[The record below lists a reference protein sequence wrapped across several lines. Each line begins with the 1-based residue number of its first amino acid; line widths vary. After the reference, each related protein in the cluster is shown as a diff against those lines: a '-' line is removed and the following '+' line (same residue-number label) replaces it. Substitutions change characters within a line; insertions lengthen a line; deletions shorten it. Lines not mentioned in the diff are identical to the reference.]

1 VDDCSSTAAVPDG
14 WAALEAGDW
23 ERARTCFEAAAE
35 ALGETAEVLDGLSQA
50 AHFQG
55 ELDRA
60 LELMERA
67 FAAYRRD
74 GEPVA
79 AVRPARWLAFLHVAV
94 HGNVAAANG
103 WMARAERLLEGVDE
117 RIEHGWLALDRAPW
131 TDDPAERERHAET
144 ALRIARRLGDRE
156 LEFSALAL
164 LGHSYVAS
172 GRVDE
177 GMTLLD
183 EALAA
188 VTGREVVGIASIGE
202 IYCRLLSACEHA
214 SDVRRAEQWLVAARR
229 FVAWSAFV
237 PPTCR
242 THYGGILVAIGR
254 WAEAEEEL
262 HAALR
267 VFEGGYRGGRV
278 FPLVRLAELRLRQG
292 RFDES
297 ERLLEGCEWHP
308 VARRTLAAIA
318 LARGDLGLA
327 EELARVCLDGVDPA
341 DPSTAPVVELL
352 AAVHAAGGDLG
363 AARET
368 VDRLEGLA
376 AGSGDER
383 ATASA
388 DLAAGLVAAAA
399 GDAHATSALRAAA
412 ERFATLELPLESA
425 RAQLA
430 LAGALAASA
439 REAAVVEARLALRE
453 FERLGAAHDA
463 DRAADL
469 LRRLGDRGRAW
480 PRRHG
485 TLSKREAEVLELLA
499 EGYSNAEIGE
509 RLFIS
514 RRTAEHH
521 VASILA
527 KLGLRTRAEAAAY
540 AVRERGQAPVSE

>member
-1 VDDCSSTAAVPDG
+1 VDDHSATAAVRDG
-14 WAALEAGDW
+14 RAALEAGDW
-23 ERARTCFEAAAE
+23 DRARSCFEAAADE
-35 ALGETAEVLDGLSQA
+35 LGETAEVLDGLSQA
-50 AHFQG
+50 VHFQG
-55 ELDRA
+55 ELDLA

-74 GEPVA
+74 GEQVA
-79 AVRPARWLAFLHVAV
+79 AVRPARWLAFLHVAL

-131 TDDPAERERHAET
+131 TEDPAERERHAET
-144 ALRIARRLGDRE
+144 ALRIARRFRNPE

-214 SDVRRAEQWLVAARR
+214 SDVRRAEQWLVAAKR

-262 HAALR
+262 LAALR

-278 FPLVRLAELRLRQG
+278 FPLIRLAELRLRQG

-297 ERLLEGCEWHP
+297 ERLLEGCEWHS

-318 LARGDLGLA
+318 LARSDLGLA

-352 AAVHAAGGDLG
+352 AAVHVAGGDLL

-368 VDRLEGLA
+368 VDRLAELA
-376 AGSGDER
+376 ATSGDER
-383 ATASA
+383 AAASA

-399 GDAHATSALRAAA
+399 GDTRATSALRVAA

-430 LAGALAASA
+430 LAEALAANTK
-439 REAAVVEARLALRE
+439 EAAVVEARLALRE

-469 LRRLGDRGRAW
+469 LRRLGDRGRTW
-480 PRRHG
+480 PRKHG
-485 TLSKREAEVLELLA
+485 TLSKRETEVLELLA

-540 AVRERGQAPVSE
+540 AVRERGHAPVSE